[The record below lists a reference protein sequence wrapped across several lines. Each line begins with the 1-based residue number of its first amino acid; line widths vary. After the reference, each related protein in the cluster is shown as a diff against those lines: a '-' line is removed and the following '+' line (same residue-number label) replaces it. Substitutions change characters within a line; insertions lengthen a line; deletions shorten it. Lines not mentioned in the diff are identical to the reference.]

1 MKAACAMGMKSRM
14 TALHMCLGA
23 VFLTALP
30 VTALA
35 EVVYEEIHDFQVRSF
50 SLRMAHPYE
59 IRIPNTDFGQLIVCR
74 IFDRDGNVLP
84 DQRPSPTGPR
94 ENSNQTGFSTQMD
107 NTGNGETRL
116 YFSHKVAGAT
126 FRCFYAR
133 VERE

>member
-14 TALHMCLGA
+14 TALHICLGA

-35 EVVYEEIHDFQVRSF
+35 EVVCEEIHNFEVRSF

-59 IRIPNTDFGQLIVCR
+59 IVIPNTDFGQLIVCR
-74 IFDRDGNVLP
+74 IFDRDGNALP
-84 DQRPSPTGPR
+84 DQRRSPAGPR
-94 ENSNQTGFSTQMD
+94 ENSNQTGFSMQMD

-116 YFSHKVAGAT
+116 YFSHKVPRAT